1 MGQEGE
7 AMAMP
12 MGTKGQRAEINVTP
26 MIDVLLVLLIIFMLV
41 APIEPVG
48 LRALVPQPAPPDTSP
63 LPRLADIVITVARGG
78 GIEINQETVEMNN
91 LPARLA
97 RIFEARGDAV
107 IFLRADGALDY
118 GSVARVIDIARGA
131 GLDRVGLMTQ
141 Q

>member
-1 MGQEGE
+1 MS
-7 AMAMP
+7 MT
-12 MGTKGQRAEINVTP
+12 MGTNRQRAEINVTP

-48 LRALVPQPAPPDTSP
+48 LRALVPQPAPPDANP
-63 LPRLADIVITVARGG
+63 LPRLADIVITVAKGG
-78 GIEINQETVEMNN
+78 GIEINQEAVEMSK

-97 RIFEARGDAV
+97 RIFETRGNAV

-118 GSVARVIDIARGA
+118 GTIARVIDIARGA

-141 Q
+141 R